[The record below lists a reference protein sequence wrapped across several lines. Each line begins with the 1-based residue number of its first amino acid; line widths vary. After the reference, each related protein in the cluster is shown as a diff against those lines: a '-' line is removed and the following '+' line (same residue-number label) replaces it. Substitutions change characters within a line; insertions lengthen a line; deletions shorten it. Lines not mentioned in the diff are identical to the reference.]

1 MENILSDDVI
11 SFLILEEIVCLD
23 ISGSSVR
30 TGYPIRCPPR
40 LLRENDPVGLPRI
53 DLAT

>member
-1 MENILSDDVI
+1 MEKINLSVVI
-11 SFLILEEIVCLD
+11 SLLILEEIVSLD

>member
-1 MENILSDDVI
+1 LKEII
-11 SFLILEEIVCLD
+11 SLD
-23 ISGSSVR
+23 ISVR
-30 TGYPIRCPPR
+30 TGYSIRCPPR